1 MLAHYIPAIPYEI
14 AEKLADFI
22 ITIGLYM
29 RAYLTS
35 VLYLLG
41 IFLWYPREIAKF
53 FALNEL
59 IYKLDNKKGIQVV

>member
-41 IFLWYPREIAKF
+41 LFLCYPHDFAKISF
-53 FALNEL
+53 
-59 IYKLDNKKGIQVV
+59 